1 MIERRV
7 YPRIETDWPLFVI
20 TDDGQ
25 KQVGHVN
32 NISMSGALLIFSKIY
47 DLDPEKHTFTLNLK
61 NPHLDPSEIAIKGL
75 KKWTR
80 VKKNEVI
87 LSLSLEKV
95 NREKRTR
102 FAQLLSRSDKL
113 HVEAMLL
120 INE

>member
-1 MIERRV
+1 MIERRI

-32 NISMSGALLIFSKIY
+32 NISMSGALLIFSKIF
-47 DLDPEKHTFTLNLK
+47 DLDPENHTFTLNFK
-61 NPHLDPSEIAIKGL
+61 NLQLDPSEIAIKGL
-75 KKWTR
+75 KNWTR
-80 VKKNEVI
+80 VKKNEII

-95 NREKRTR
+95 NREKRTQ
-102 FAQLLSRSDKL
+102 FTQLLSRSDKL

>member
-32 NISMSGALLIFSKIY
+32 NISMSGALLIFSEIY
-47 DLDPEKHTFTLNLK
+47 DLDPEKHTFTLKLK
-61 NPHLDPSEIAIKGL
+61 NQQLDPSEIALKGL
-75 KKWTR
+75 KNWTR
-80 VKKNEVI
+80 VKKNEII

-95 NREKRTR
+95 DREKRTQ
-102 FAQLLSRSDKL
+102 FTKLLSRSDKL
-113 HVEAMLL
+113 HVESMLL

>member
-20 TDDGQ
+20 TDDVQ

-47 DLDPEKHTFTLNLK
+47 DLDPEKHSFTLKLK
-61 NPHLDPSEIAIKGL
+61 NQHLDPSEIALKGL
-75 KKWTR
+75 KKWIR
-80 VKKNEVI
+80 VKNNEII

-95 NREKRTR
+95 HKEKRTQ
-102 FAQLLSRSDKL
+102 FTHFLSRSDKL

-120 INE
+120 IDE

>member
-7 YPRIETDWPLFVI
+7 FPRIETDWPLFVI

-47 DLDPEKHTFTLNLK
+47 DLDPEKHTFTLKLK
-61 NPHLDPSEIAIKGL
+61 NQHLDPSELALKGL

-80 VKKNEVI
+80 VKKNEII
-87 LSLSLEKV
+87 LSLSFEKV
-95 NREKRTR
+95 HRENKTQ
-102 FAQLLSRSDKL
+102 FTHFLSRSDKL

-120 INE
+120 INK

>member
-1 MIERRV
+1 MIERRI

-20 TDDGQ
+20 TDGGQ

-61 NPHLDPSEIAIKGL
+61 NLQLDPSEIAIKGL
-75 KKWTR
+75 KNWTR
-80 VKKNEVI
+80 VKKNEII

-95 NREKRTR
+95 DREKRTQ
-102 FAQLLSRSDKL
+102 FTKLLSRSDKL
-113 HVEAMLL
+113 HVESMLL